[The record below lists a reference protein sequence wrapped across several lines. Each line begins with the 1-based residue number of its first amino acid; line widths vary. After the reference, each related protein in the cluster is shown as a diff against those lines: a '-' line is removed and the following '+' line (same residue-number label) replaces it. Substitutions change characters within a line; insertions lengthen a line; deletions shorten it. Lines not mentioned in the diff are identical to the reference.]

1 MPLFEI
7 SKDEL
12 VPFRR
17 LKGGADLFEKEI
29 EDLLWAN
36 LEEFTGEAL
45 FPVKQQAK
53 LPSGGIP
60 DIVAL
65 DKTGRVVV
73 FEVKRDVDRRQ
84 LAQCLEYAGWARTTN
99 LDELAGLYHGSQK
112 SFWSDWQDFTD
123 SATPVVVN
131 SNPRLFL
138 VARDFQDRTELA
150 FDFLI
155 ENKVPVTL
163 VRVTVYVDKADR
175 RFVDVEGDHEVAL
188 TDGGEQKEKTTDYTR
203 IGGKPIKLADLLDAG
218 ILEEGEPLEWAR
230 PQKGEH
236 YKAKVL
242 PNGSI
247 ELEDGRKFSSPSRA
261 AGEAAD
267 IPAVDGWTSWA
278 APRVG
283 KKLHGLRRDLHDA
296 VADAD

>member
-7 SKDEL
+7 SEDEL

-36 LEEFTGEAL
+36 LEEFTGEVL

-65 DKTGRVVV
+65 DKFGRVVV

-84 LAQCLEYAGWARTTN
+84 LAQCLEYAGWARTAN
-99 LDELAGLYHGSQK
+99 LDELAGLYHGGQQG
-112 SFWSDWQDFTD
+112 FWSDWQDFTD

-131 SNPRLFL
+131 PSPRLVL
-138 VARDFQDRTELA
+138 VARDFQQRTESA
-150 FDFLI
+150 FEFLV
-155 ENKVPVTL
+155 ENRVPVTL
-163 VRVTVYVDKADR
+163 VRVTIYVDEYGR
-175 RFVDVEGDHEVAL
+175 RFVDVEGDHEIERSAR
-188 TDGGEQKEKTTDYTR
+188 GEQKDKTTDYTR
-203 IGGKPIKLADLLDAG
+203 INGKPIKLADLLDAG
-218 ILEEGEPLEWAR
+218 ILEEGEPLEWVR

-236 YKAKVL
+236 YKARVL

-247 ELEDGRKFSSPSRA
+247 ELADGRKFSSPSRA
-261 AGEAAD
+261 AIEAAE

-278 APRVG
+278 VPRVG
-283 KKLHGLRRDLHDA
+283 KKLHGLRKDLHDA
-296 VADAD
+296 VADAE